1 MSSDPTDKLP
11 GTVHTAMP
19 AATQR
24 TSAVDERAQVS
35 TATKSG
41 NHIVAGAVNHQ
52 QVWESATRCP
62 ATTSRQSLSGRVV
75 KRLTPRREAMAIAGI
90 GSALVGV
97 LAGITVLPVV
107 GPMPLIVALF
117 YSGCVYAALHLYG
130 ADGRRGQAV
139 AQAQSK
145 PVDTRWQDCRNAA
158 RELLVELSI
167 NPDDEETVDPLAS
180 QLVES
185 VHQYLPPES
194 GASEKERAYD
204 VKDRVSRA
212 LLESRPNYTAPLR
225 SSATKKCMAI
235 AALPV
240 DTQAT

>member
-11 GTVHTAMP
+11 GTVHTAIP
-19 AATQR
+19 AAAQR

-41 NHIVAGAVNHQ
+41 NHIVVGAVKNQ
-52 QVWESATRCP
+52 QVWESATPCP
-62 ATTSRQSLSGRVV
+62 ATTSRQSLLGRVT
-75 KRLTPRREAMAIAGI
+75 KCLTPSRETKAAAGL

-97 LAGITVLPVV
+97 VAGVFCLPVL
-107 GPMPLIVALF
+107 GPVPLIVALF
-117 YSGCVYAALHLYG
+117 YSGCVYVGLHLDG
-130 ADGRRGQAV
+130 VDGRRGNAV
-139 AQAQSK
+139 AQSK
-145 PVDTRWQDCRNAA
+145 QVDTRWQDCRNAA
-158 RELLVELSI
+158 QELLVELSI
-167 NPDDEETVDPLAS
+167 SPDDEETVDQLAT

-194 GASEKERAYD
+194 GANEKQRADD
-204 VKDRVSRA
+204 VKGRISRA

-235 AALPV
+235 AELPV
-240 DTQAT
+240 GTQVT